1 MNLTPLANESRLL
14 VEARLKPIQ
23 GSRFQP
29 TGFPDLGPASY
40 TLPDGTPM
48 LLVES
53 AQSMANRLE
62 TVCWD
67 SNANDWIEP
76 LRGLPFVQVK
86 DKSGKPLTNSV
97 LEAHRLNSPY
107 ILEGKDKSFVNKL
120 KQELGTD
127 DSTRVDLRKLANA
140 LLKYD
145 INSLIHGVFI
155 AKSDVA
161 GGRMRLPRVL
171 TAFME
176 AKNVTVASSGGVKND
191 HVNPRGDAAKGFGNV
206 PFHRDEFCGE
216 IVAYFNVDLAQIRG
230 YGFEPEATN
239 LLTALAV
246 FKVQKLLAGNCRLRT
261 ACDLIGD
268 GEPTVTRPEG
278 FKLPSLKELESALP
292 DLIKAASKCFNSN
305 GQSEVTFE

>member
-1 MNLTPLANESRLL
+1 MNLVPLANESRLL
-14 VEARLKPIQ
+14 TEAKLKPIQ
-23 GSRFQP
+23 GTRFQP

-40 TLPDGTPM
+40 ALPDGTPM

-62 TVCWD
+62 AVCWD
-67 SNANDWIEP
+67 PNVNDWVEP
-76 LRGLPFVQVK
+76 LKGLPVVQVK
-86 DKSGKPLTNSV
+86 DKAGKPLTNSV

-107 ILEGKDKSFVNKL
+107 ILEGTDKSFVNKL

-127 DSTRVDLRKLANA
+127 DSTRVDLRKLANV

-145 INSLIHGVFI
+145 INSLIHGIFI
-155 AKSDVA
+155 AKREIA

-171 TAFME
+171 TAFIE

-191 HVNPRGDAAKGFGNV
+191 HVNPSGEAAKGFGNV

-230 YGFEPEATN
+230 YGFDQEATN
-239 LLTALAV
+239 LLIALAL
-246 FKVQKLLAGNCRLRT
+246 FKIQKLLAGNCRLRT

-292 DLIKAASKCFNSN
+292 ELIKTTSRHFSSN
-305 GQSEVTFE
+305 GRSEVTFE